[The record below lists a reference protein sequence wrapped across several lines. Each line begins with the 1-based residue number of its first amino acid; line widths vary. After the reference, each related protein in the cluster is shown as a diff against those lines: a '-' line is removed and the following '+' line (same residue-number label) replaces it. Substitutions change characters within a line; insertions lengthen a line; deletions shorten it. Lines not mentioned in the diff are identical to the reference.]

1 MWTDVSMFLVQVVCV
16 FISSPFLLWASLV
29 CVASSLPLWAVV
41 PCLPLCMTAQ
51 AWLLESWTR
60 CSSVLSSV
68 TLGCSP
74 APIS

>member
-1 MWTDVSMFLVQVVCV
+1 MSIGLFVVGLP
-16 FISSPFLLWASLV
+16 SV

-41 PCLPLCMTAQ
+41 HCLPLCMTAQ

-60 CSSVLSSV
+60 CYSVLSSV